1 MTPDLSRAKSR
12 EQWPRVRALFE
23 RLVELDP
30 AQARDALHDSTLEAA
45 DIRAEVASLLEHHSR
60 VDRFLEPGTLDIT
73 AVPATLPEGTLIGPY
88 RIVRD
93 LGHGGMGRTYVAVDT
108 RLGREVC
115 IKSIQPAL
123 ARQPIYVERLRREA
137 RLMASLSHPGVC
149 AVFALEESDGDLYL
163 VTELIE
169 GRTLREEI
177 AAGPPLPDGV
187 PATARELAAA
197 VAAAHAKAIVHR
209 DLKPE
214 NVMRTSNGRLKVLD
228 FGLARDD
235 RPPDR
240 GELKTLPGLL
250 IGTPEYL
257 APEQIEGR
265 DADARSD
272 VFSIGVVLYEWATGT
287 HPFAAGTVLAT
298 TARIAGHTPPAL
310 DVINPRIPAP
320 VARAVEK
327 CLNKAPA
334 DRFASAGELAAAL
347 ERTHAP
353 APATRVARWWRV
365 HQAISIALYAA
376 ASVFG
381 FVFNDWE
388 GLETTRAAFFV
399 LGVLATAGS
408 VMRGHLL
415 FTDRTHGSRVL
426 VEQQRTRRPLMAL
439 DVVLGAT
446 LFLDALGLESM
457 RVIPAVVAMG
467 LALAIAMSAILIEP
481 VTTSAA
487 FDSAPRTS

>member
-1 MTPDLSRAKSR
+1 MTH

-30 AQARDALHDSTLEAA
+30 AAARAALQDTGLESA
-45 DIRAEVASLLEHHSR
+45 DIRAEVASLLDHHSR
-60 VDRFLEPGTLDIT
+60 AGQFLEPGTLDIA
-73 AVPATLPEGTLIGPY
+73 AVPATLPEGTLIGAY
-88 RIVRD
+88 RVVRD
-93 LGHGGMGRTYVAVDT
+93 LGQGGMGRTYVAVDT

-123 ARQPIYVERLRREA
+123 ARQPIFVERLRREA

-149 AVFALEESDGDLYL
+149 AVFALEEAAGDLYL
-163 VTELIE
+163 VTELIA

-177 AAGPPLPDGV
+177 KAGRPSPDSVLP
-187 PATARELAAA
+187 AARELAAA
-197 VAAAHAKAIVHR
+197 VAAAHAKGIVHR

-214 NVMRTSNGRLKVLD
+214 NVMRTADGHLKVLD

-240 GELKTLPGLL
+240 QELATMPGLL

-265 DADARSD
+265 DADTRSD
-272 VFSIGVVLYEWATGT
+272 VFSLGVVLYEWAAAA
-287 HPFAAGTVLAT
+287 HPFAGETVLAT
-298 TARIAGHTPPAL
+298 TARIAGYTPPPL
-310 DVINPRIPAP
+310 DVIDPRIPAT

-327 CLNKAPA
+327 CLSKSPA
-334 DRFASAGELAAAL
+334 DRFANAGELGVAL

-353 APATRVARWWRV
+353 APAARVARWWRV
-365 HQAISIALYAA
+365 HQAASIGLYAA

-381 FVFNDWE
+381 FVFNDWQ

-426 VEQQRTRRPLMAL
+426 VEQRRTRRPLMVL
-439 DVVLGAT
+439 DIALGAT
-446 LFLDALGLESM
+446 LFLDALGLEST
-457 RVIPAVVAMG
+457 RVIAAVTAMG
-467 LALAIAMSAILIEP
+467 LALAIAMAAILIEP
-481 VTTSAA
+481 VTTAAA
-487 FDSAPRTS
+487 FDSDRRPS